1 MAGVGLAARG
11 TLRPVQAMD
20 VTAMTGLRFK
30 EVEHKFVV
38 GDHFDLEGFR
48 QALTALGPVRHVTL
62 RVRDRYFIT
71 ESGRDRGF
79 VIRHRFDRELH
90 ELTIKS
96 VAADA
101 EVRDEINLN
110 LKAGDQ
116 DATVDAFVG
125 AQGVVW
131 QGALWKDLE
140 VWHFAD
146 CEVVHYIATAGER
159 VVRCVEFEATDK
171 PTLEAAL
178 AVVSRYEA
186 ATGFSEAERN
196 PASLLELMW
205 PHVLQSGRTTLT
217 A

>member
-1 MAGVGLAARG
+1 
-11 TLRPVQAMD
+11 
-20 VTAMTGLRFK
+20 MTGLRFK

-38 GDHFDLEGFR
+38 GDTFDIEGFR
-48 QALTALGPVRHVTL
+48 QALNALAPTRHVTL

-110 LKAGDQ
+110 LRPGDQ
-116 DATVDAFVG
+116 EAQVDAFVG
-125 AQGVVW
+125 AQGIIW

-146 CEVVHYIATAGER
+146 CEVVHYTATADDH
-159 VVRCVEFEATDK
+159 VVRCVEFEATRK
-171 PTLEAAL
+171 PSLEEAL
-178 AVVSRYEA
+178 AVVRRYET
-186 ATGFSEAERN
+186 ATGFAEATRN
-196 PASLLELMW
+196 PASLPELMW
-205 PHVLQSGRTTLT
+205 PGVWRTGGTTLT
-217 A
+217 K

>member
-1 MAGVGLAARG
+1 
-11 TLRPVQAMD
+11 
-20 VTAMTGLRFK
+20 MTGLQFK

-38 GDHFDLEGFR
+38 DDHFDIAGFR
-48 QALTALGPVRHVTL
+48 QALNALAPTRHVTL

-71 ESGRDRGF
+71 ESGRDRGY
-79 VIRHRFDRELH
+79 VIRHRCDRELH

-101 EVRDEINLN
+101 EVRDEINLS
-110 LKAGDQ
+110 LRPGDQ
-116 DATVDAFVG
+116 EAQVDAFVG
-125 AQGVVW
+125 AQGVLW

-146 CEVVHYIATAGER
+146 CEVVHYTATAGDR

-178 AVVSRYEA
+178 AVVGRYEA
-186 ATGFSEAERN
+186 ATGFAEAERN

-217 A
+217 E